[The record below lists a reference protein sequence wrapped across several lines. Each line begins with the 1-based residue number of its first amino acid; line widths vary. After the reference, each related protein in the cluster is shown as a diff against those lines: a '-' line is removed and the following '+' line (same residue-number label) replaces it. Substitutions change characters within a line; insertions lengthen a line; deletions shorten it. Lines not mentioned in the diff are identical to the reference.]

1 MSRRL
6 LTIGAAVAAL
16 AGLAV
21 AYAAPARLLVRNDG
35 FQIDYGW
42 TPIAGAAVAAIGA
55 IALAALSRPV
65 ALRAVGAL
73 LAIGAVV
80 LGVQRG
86 AWQVGADRTAI
97 TARTLTETSRIAW
110 AEVRQV
116 HSDTEAL
123 QVVGFGDTRIAI
135 GLAGLRPHDRATLER
150 TISRRVQ
157 ETAPAAAPT
166 PRVDR

>member
-1 MSRRL
+1 VSRRL
-6 LTIGAAVAAL
+6 LTIGAAVAAV
-16 AGLAV
+16 AGLVV

-42 TPIAGAAVAAIGA
+42 APLAGAVVAAIGA
-55 IALAALSRPV
+55 VALAALARPV
-65 ALRAVGAL
+65 VLRALGAL
-73 LAIGAVV
+73 LAVAAVV

-116 HSDTEAL
+116 HSDTAEL
-123 QVVGFGDTRIAI
+123 QVVGFGDTRVAI
-135 GLAGLRPHDRATLER
+135 GLSSLRPHDRATLER

-157 ETAPAAAPT
+157 ETAPAAAPAEK
-166 PRVDR
+166 R